1 MSETGEKWATNCS
14 EFQKFFARTDRT
26 HFLSEKFGQT
36 NPTKTDQDRPKPT
49 QTNQNPPVSASLE
62 FVEEEE
68 VLVVI

>member
-1 MSETGEKWATNCS
+1 MKNGP
-14 EFQKFFARTDRT
+14 RTV
-26 HFLSEKFGQT
+26 LSLNLPELTEAIVCQNSLAKPTQT

-68 VLVVI
+68 VLVI